1 MLLALRFNKT
11 KTVKIGKLYDELN
24 LTASDYTVYIDINS
38 AHREEFDRLYVEE
51 LYNPYSSNSRGLLF
65 KKYVKDKLSIEDLN
79 IARIDLVFDNKHMIE
94 LLEGRGHAMK
104 LQNLK

>member
-1 MLLALRFNKT
+1 M
-11 KTVKIGKLYDELN
+11 
-24 LTASDYTVYIDINS
+24 
-38 AHREEFDRLYVEE
+38 EE
-51 LYNPYSSNSRGLLF
+51 LYNPYSSRSRGLLF

-104 LQNLK
+104 VQNINRITNYENQIEELKQF